1 MILLIVLPALLFA
14 VTVHEYAHGWVA
26 ERRGDSTARLSGR
39 LTLNPIAH
47 IDPVGTIIFP
57 LFLYIMQVHIMPI
70 VTGIHIETP
79 FIFGWAKPVPVNFRN
94 LRNPKQDMIAVGL
107 AGPLANIILAI
118 LCTLFLRAG
127 IIEPHT
133 FIGKLLG
140 FGIFINLLLAVFNLI
155 PIPPLD
161 GSRILTGLLPPQL
174 ACTYNKL
181 ERFGFIILL
190 FALFYF
196 GLLRFI
202 GFIVMLLAQLL
213 LGPQLFMEL
222 LGKMLK

>member
-57 LFLYIMQVHIMPI
+57 LFLYITQVHIMK
-70 VTGIHIETP
+70 VETP
-79 FIFGWAKPVPVNFRN
+79 LIFGWAKPVPVNFRN

-118 LCTLFLRAG
+118 LCTLFLRMG
-127 IIEPHT
+127 IIEPYT

-174 ACTYNKL
+174 ARTYNKL

-213 LGPQLFMEL
+213 LGPQLFMEI
-222 LGKMLK
+222 LGKVLK

>member
-1 MILLIVLPALLFA
+1 MILLIVLPVLLFA

-26 ERRGDSTARLSGR
+26 ERRGDPTARLSGR

-47 IDPVGTIIFP
+47 IDPIGTVIFP
-57 LFLYIMQVHIMPI
+57 LLLYITQVHVMK
-70 VTGIHIETP
+70 IETP
-79 FIFGWAKPVPVNFRN
+79 LIFGWAKPVPVNFRN
-94 LRNPKQDMIAVGL
+94 LRNPKQDMVAVGL
-107 AGPLANIILAI
+107 AGPVANIILAI
-118 LCTLFLRAG
+118 FCTLFLRMG
-127 IIEPHT
+127 IIEPYT
-133 FIGKLLG
+133 FIGKLFV
-140 FGIFINLLLAVFNLI
+140 FGIFINLLLAIFNLV

-161 GSRILTGLLPPQL
+161 GSRILTGLLPPRW
-174 ACTYNKL
+174 AYNYSKL

-213 LGPQLFMEL
+213 LGPQLFMEI
-222 LGKMLK
+222 LGKVLK

>member
-1 MILLIVLPALLFA
+1 MILLIVLPVLLFA

-47 IDPVGTIIFP
+47 IDPIGTVIFP
-57 LFLYIMQVHIMPI
+57 LLLYITQVHVMK
-70 VTGIHIETP
+70 IETP
-79 FIFGWAKPVPVNFRN
+79 LIFGWAKPVPVNFRN
-94 LRNPKQDMIAVGL
+94 LRNPKQDMVAVGL
-107 AGPLANIILAI
+107 AGPVANIILAI
-118 LCTLFLRAG
+118 FCTLFLRMG
-127 IIEPHT
+127 IIEPYT
-133 FIGKLLG
+133 FIGKLFV
-140 FGIFINLLLAVFNLI
+140 FGIFINLLLAIFNLV

-161 GSRILTGLLPPQL
+161 GSRILTGLLPPRW
-174 ACTYNKL
+174 AYNYSKL

-213 LGPQLFMEL
+213 LGPQLFMEI
-222 LGKMLK
+222 LGKVLK

>member
-1 MILLIVLPALLFA
+1 MILFIVLPALLFA

-57 LFLYIMQVHIMPI
+57 LFLYITQVHIMK
-70 VTGIHIETP
+70 VETP
-79 FIFGWAKPVPVNFRN
+79 LIFGWAKPVPVNFRN

-127 IIEPHT
+127 IIEPYT

-174 ACTYNKL
+174 ARTYNKL

-213 LGPQLFMEL
+213 LGPQLFMEV